1 MVERKKR
8 FYCATPARHPLGARS
23 RVHRIPSYTSRHAH
37 GRPPAPTSDYWR
49 SAVSSLRAAS
59 QLVLEDLVLAV
70 GGRGALRRPE
80 AAGDGVAAPRLRR
93 RVPRRRVRRLGR
105 AERGPCWLCAGGAVV
120 AEVGRRGDGG
130 GLALEAPLAVALEAG
145 AVVEE
150 QEAVA
155 PCERGGGGGGGVRGV
170 GGGGG
175 GRRRARWTGGNGG
188 GEGARLASRPS

>member
-23 RVHRIPSYTSRHAH
+23 RVHHRIPSYTSRHAH

-49 SAVSSLRAAS
+49 SAVTSLRAAS

-93 RVPRRRVRRLGR
+93 RVPRRRVRRLGAR
-105 AERGPCWLCAGGAVV
+105 WLCAGGAVV

-145 AVVEE
+145 AVAEE

-188 GEGARLASRPS
+188 GGARLASRPS